1 MNGMQVFSNLE
12 FGSICTIKVDGEPWF
27 VLKDVREAFGET
39 NYRRVAIR
47 LEDDE
52 KGVSQITTP
61 GGKQNMTIHEV
72 CLRGLLHISSPSW
85 PGLHL
90 PVSLPWIVSHAPQIH
105 NVLRKEVCSLR

>member
-1 MNGMQVFSNLE
+1 MNEMQVFSNLE
-12 FGSICTIKVDGEPWF
+12 FGSIRTIKVDGEPWF

-72 CLRGLLHISSPSW
+72 LTSRGIQS
-85 PGLHL
+85 
-90 PVSLPWIVSHAPQIH
+90 VMD
-105 NVLRKEVCSLR
+105 RKPNGEEGRKCRE